1 MLQANPRSPVSPVV
15 GKTAKLISSL
25 KRLENDDFCLRFCK
39 LDLSIGFTV
48 IIPNILIAFQ
58 SSSSLQSSSNFAAV
72 NELEEDFLG
81 TPMTL
86 MDGDGTKRR

>member
-1 MLQANPRSPVSPVV
+1 MIVF
-15 GKTAKLISSL
+15 I
-25 KRLENDDFCLRFCK
+25 E
-39 LDLSIGFTV
+39 

-58 SSSSLQSSSNFAAV
+58 SSSSLQSASNFAAV

-86 MDGDGTKRR
+86 MEGDGTKRR